1 MRSGHKLFSGGEGE
15 MGKNSYLYED
25 NAEEVLPDV
34 ISLIKTKSLLTTERK
49 LLKIVQSFG
58 KRVSRKL

>member
-1 MRSGHKLFSGGEGE
+1 

-25 NAEEVLPDV
+25 NAEEILPDV

-58 KRVSRKL
+58 KRVWRKL